1 MWLWCKIKKNMP
13 KIQVLFWNVIN
24 KVIFRLNKVSFE
36 KGLRTRGRI
45 YIYNGDLAEIHLG
58 EDVCLNS
65 ADWANPIGSGNR
77 IWIQM
82 VGKEAVLSIGSRT
95 GISNAAITC
104 ASKVEIGN
112 DVLIG
117 SGAKIYD
124 TDFHALNWQQRK
136 NNGGGVKCA
145 PIRIENKVFIGAG
158 CTILKGVT
166 IGEESVIGAGS
177 VVTRSVPA
185 GQVWAGNPARYVREL

>member
-1 MWLWCKIKKNMP
+1 MWLWCKMKKNMP

-24 KVIFRLNKVSFE
+24 KIIFRLNKVTFE
-36 KGLRTRGRI
+36 KGLQTRGKI

-65 ADWANPIGSGNR
+65 ADWANPIGSGNH

-82 VGKEAVLSIGSRT
+82 VGKEAVLSIGNRT
-95 GISNAAITC
+95 GISNVAITC

-117 SGAKIYD
+117 SGTKIYD
-124 TDFHALNWQQRK
+124 TDFHALSWKLRK
-136 NNGGGVKCA
+136 NGGKAKCA
-145 PIRIENKVFIGAG
+145 PIKIGDGVFIGAG
-158 CTILKGVT
+158 CMILKGVT
-166 IGEESVIGAGS
+166 IGEGSIIGAGA

-185 GQVWAGNPARYVREL
+185 GQVWAGNPARYIRDI